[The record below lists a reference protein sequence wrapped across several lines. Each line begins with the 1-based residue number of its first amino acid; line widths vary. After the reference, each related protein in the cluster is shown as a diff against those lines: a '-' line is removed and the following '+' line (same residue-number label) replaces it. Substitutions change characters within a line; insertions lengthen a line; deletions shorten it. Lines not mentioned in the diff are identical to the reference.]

1 MNSSGWIASR
11 CSGVMKIWRC
21 MQLSKPMFKNLL
33 TALQLID
40 AEAELVAADN
50 GISTFVSSESTYSIF
65 RLNWNSS
72 IGLHL
77 LWFFPST
84 KDI

>member
-1 MNSSGWIASR
+1 MDSKQVLRSHETLEMHAG
-11 CSGVMKIWRC
+11 